1 MDNNSPTKKCTKLHC
16 KTLIPADGQ
25 HKLCDICRK
34 RERNLK
40 QLGRARAKAAK
51 EVKETTG
58 KKHARENGQ
67 VDEERPAKHT
77 RSDVPGELLINT
89 VDFDEDEDDGL
100 PFGDSENTV
109 CSLVLV
115 NICTPVAYL
124 HPGS

>member
-1 MDNNSPTKKCTKLHC
+1 MDNNSQTKKCTKIHC

-34 RERNLK
+34 HECDLK
-40 QLGRARAKAAK
+40 QLGCACPKAAK
-51 EVKETTG
+51 EVKETIG
-58 KKHARENGQ
+58 KKHAQESGQ
-67 VDEERPAKHT
+67 VDEEQPAKHA
-77 RSDVPGELLINT
+77 RSDEPGKLLINM

-100 PFGDSENTV
+100 PFGDSENMV
-109 CSLVLV
+109 CSLVPV